1 MKIMDKYELR
11 NKIGTRIESLRKE
24 RGLSIARLAAMADI
38 TAANLNNIEKGRYS
52 VGLEILGRICET
64 LECSIELEKW
74 NSYYYDSNRNV

>member
-1 MKIMDKYELR
+1 MDKYELR

-52 VGLEILGRICET
+52 VGLEILGRICEA
-64 LECSIELEKW
+64 LECSIEIEQW

>member
-52 VGLEILGRICET
+52 VGLEILGRICEA
-64 LECSIELEKW
+64 LECSIEIEQW